1 MASRHTHTL
10 ATSNTEDRPN
20 RFRFILGMRV
30 DATSY
35 QDSTARIMRWAA
47 AGESRYVCEVP
58 VNAVMESYDHPE
70 FKTVINEADLVT
82 PGGMPLVWML
92 RGLGCTKQPR
102 VYGPELTLHV
112 CEAAAQAGVPVGL
125 YGGSEATLARLV
137 QELTLRYPGL
147 KIVYSHSPP
156 FRKLTSVE
164 ETDILKA
171 IRASGCRIL
180 FVGLGCPKQEQW
192 MAHQRGNIP
201 AVMLGVGAAFDF
213 ISGQKPR
220 PFRWMQRMG
229 LEWLFRWCTEP
240 RRLFYRYAYHNPR
253 FVALAGSEFIR
264 TKLLG
269 QERTATNNGDSGSPG
284 ESLKEEAPVLER
296 SLSGKPVQLFIKRG
310 FDIGIASL
318 ALIALA
324 PLLALL
330 WLLVRLSSPGPAIFR
345 QTRVGFREAP
355 FTMYK
360 FRTMVAQPR
369 QSVLDAQATAARNG
383 ILLKGKDDARV
394 TPLGRWL
401 RSTSLDELPQLF
413 NVFKGDMSLVGPRPL
428 LPFMLEPLPEFR
440 RVRCLLR
447 PGITGLWQI
456 SERHNNTSAAAML
469 PYDLEY
475 VRRFSL
481 LTDLR
486 IIFRTPVAV
495 LAGRG
500 AV

>member
-1 MASRHTHTL
+1 
-10 ATSNTEDRPN
+10 
-20 RFRFILGMRV
+20 MRV

-35 QDSTARIMRWAA
+35 PDATARVMRWAA

-70 FKTVINEADLVT
+70 FKAVINEADLVT

-92 RGLGCTKQPR
+92 RWLGCKKQPR
-102 VYGPELTLHV
+102 VYGPELTLQV
-112 CEAAAQAGVPVGL
+112 CAAAAQCGAPVGL
-125 YGGSEATLARLV
+125 YGGSEEALTRLV
-137 QELTLRYPGL
+137 QQLTVRFPGL

-156 FRKLTSVE
+156 FRKLTAAE
-164 ETDILKA
+164 EADVQKA

-180 FVGLGCPKQEQW
+180 FVGLGCPKQEHW
-192 MAHQRGNIP
+192 MALQRGNIP

-213 ISGQKPR
+213 ISGQKPQ
-220 PFRWMQRMG
+220 PFAWMQRMG

-253 FVALAGSEFIR
+253 FVVLAGAEFIRNKLFGQAKPTGEATAANNGKTVPHDGALAG
-264 TKLLG
+264 
-269 QERTATNNGDSGSPG
+269 QAT
-284 ESLKEEAPVLER
+284 VMER
-296 SLSGKPVQLFIKRG
+296 SLRGKPVQVIGKRA
-310 FDIGIASL
+310 FDIAFASV
-318 ALIALA
+318 ALVVLA
-324 PLLALL
+324 PLLVIL
-330 WLLVRLSSPGPAIFR
+330 WVLVRLSSPGPALFR
-345 QTRVGFREAP
+345 QARVGFRQAP
-355 FTMYK
+355 FMMYK
-360 FRTMVAQPR
+360 FRTMVAKPPQA
-369 QSVLDAQATAARNG
+369 VLEAHTTAANQG

-413 NVFKGDMSLVGPRPL
+413 NVLTGDMSLVGPRPL
-428 LPFMLEPLPEFR
+428 LPFMLERHPEFR
-440 RVRCLLR
+440 QIRCLLR

-475 VRRFSL
+475 VRRFGL

-486 IIFRTPVAV
+486 ILLRTPSAV
-495 LAGRG
+495 FAGKG
-500 AV
+500 AF